1 MLAEATPWQEA
12 TELYTG
18 RRAALRPVIAASSG
32 DKETPPT
39 PFVRRNRIGDSTRCS
54 TARPRSP

>member
-39 PFVRRNRIGDSTRCS
+39 PFVRRYAAFEMSE
-54 TARPRSP
+54 